1 MSARWVSFPRRV
13 NEQPY
18 LSRAL
23 SRTSDCYLWSGSL
36 RVCYDAQ
43 VGKSGAPISPSGCS
57 NEGLMDEAECTPK
70 WCPPQLHNLDS
81 LAIGLPYGLDCEE
94 ALRPTATFRTIAP
107 LTPVRPACSE
117 PIALI
122 KIKTGLLWIVSAADT
137 KCEVQIEHSDQKISD
152 HLRHADVAL
161 ARNGSNRI
169 PRPPAVPTIRTT

>member
-1 MSARWVSFPRRV
+1 
-13 NEQPY
+13 
-18 LSRAL
+18 
-23 SRTSDCYLWSGSL
+23 L
-36 RVCYDAQ
+36 RLQ
-43 VGKSGAPISPSGCS
+43 
-57 NEGLMDEAECTPK
+57 
-70 WCPPQLHNLDS
+70 
-81 LAIGLPYGLDCEE
+81 YGLDCEE

-117 PIALI
+117 PIALN

-169 PRPPAVPTIRTT
+169 PRSPAVPKSEPLRLLLNRGKPHVHTAVECPISVRLNPIRLRVNSSWRSDLPTPVLQRSYSRLTTEHGLLVYKSLSTA